1 MFGSHL
7 SIAGGLVGALHEAT
21 GLGLDTVQVFTK
33 NQRQWSVAPLDPGA
47 ALEWVSE
54 LARLKWQGRAVAHDS
69 YLINLAS
76 PDDSPGGLWEKSL
89 ATMRIEISRCAAL
102 AIPFLV
108 SHPGAHMIKEGPL
121 DGAARVEAGL
131 VRIARAYGRL
141 LRESRD
147 VPVTICLENTAGGGT
162 TLGRSFEELARL
174 RELILQE
181 AGHNA
186 DLNGVAGGRIGFC
199 LDTCHALAAGYDISA
214 SDETGRARSLA
225 EGRRLGKAML
235 DEFDRV
241 CGLANLRV
249 LHLNDSHGALGSHI
263 DRHAHIGQGRVALG
277 AFAAVVSHPGLARA
291 PKIMETP
298 KEPSSGGEPM
308 DLLNLR
314 VLKAL
319 EAGAE
324 PVVEAPASPAAAAPT
339 RSAKKGSS
347 TPAVTKASKKKPAK
361 TAAKKAAKKVAK
373 KAPRK
378 APKQATTQ
386 KPSRPAPARR
396 RSPGSSS

>member
-89 ATMRIEISRCAAL
+89 ATMRIEITRCAAL

-131 VRIARAYGRL
+131 VRIARAYAKL
-141 LRESRD
+141 LRETRD

-186 DLNGVAGGRIGFC
+186 DLNGVTGGRIGFC
-199 LDTCHALAAGYDISA
+199 LDTCHALAAGYDISGK
-214 SDETGRARSLA
+214 DEAGRARSLA
-225 EGRRLGKAML
+225 EGRQRGRAML
-235 DEFDRV
+235 EEFDRV

-249 LHLNDSHGALGSHI
+249 LHLNDSQGVLGSHI
-263 DRHAHIGQGRVALG
+263 DRHEHIGLGCVALG
-277 AFAAVVSHPGLARA
+277 AFAAVVSHPALARA

-298 KEPSSGGEPM
+298 KEESPGGEPM
-308 DLLNLR
+308 DALNLR
-314 VLKAL
+314 LLRAL
-319 EAGAE
+319 QAGDE
-324 PVVEAPASPAAAAPT
+324 PVVEAPPKKEAKSPKPAGTKAAP
-339 RSAKKGSS
+339 R
-347 TPAVTKASKKKPAK
+347 PAVKQTAGKKV
-361 TAAKKAAKKVAK
+361 AKKAAKKATK
-373 KAPRK
+373 KATVRKPAKPR
-378 APKQATTQ
+378 A
-386 KPSRPAPARR
+386 SRARK
-396 RSPGSSS
+396 PGSAS